1 MELISE
7 KHSLSKI
14 HTKYGSIKTDLD
26 KLDILVPQAIYNLK
40 DALILCN
47 IKETQREL
55 IEKKDN
61 TDELLKYLQE
71 LYDLRRELAK
81 YLGDRVVN
89 PKN

>member
-1 MELISE
+1 MNLNCFN
-7 KHSLSKI
+7 
-14 HTKYGSIKTDLD
+14 YGIFEFF
-26 KLDILVPQAIYNLK
+26 
-40 DALILCN
+40 N